1 MRFVVVE
8 YEIFYC
14 PFQFTIGIILLF
26 LEFLL
31 ELISI
36 LFVLD
41 LFHPIPSFCECLNEP
56 DIVIIMTIL

>member
-41 LFHPIPSFCECLNEP
+41 LSHSITAFCKCLNEP
-56 DIVIIMTIL
+56 DIVIIITIS